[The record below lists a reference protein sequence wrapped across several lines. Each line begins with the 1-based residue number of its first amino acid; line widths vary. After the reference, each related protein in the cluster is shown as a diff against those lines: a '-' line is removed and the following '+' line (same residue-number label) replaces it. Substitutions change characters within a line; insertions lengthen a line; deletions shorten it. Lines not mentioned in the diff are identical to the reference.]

1 MTHQS
6 NNLISVIIPVFNA
19 EKFLQTSIE
28 SVINQT
34 YRNIEII
41 LINDGSSDESAKIC
55 DNYSDQDSRIKVF
68 HKSNAG
74 PAAARNLGIE
84 IASGGLIFF
93 IDADDCITS
102 DALEK
107 LENIYEKNLANIVIG
122 NFEKIRFNNSEIN
135 YDNELIKD
143 VLLDKQAIINYVRSY
158 LKKPNKHSWIVTY
171 LNKWK
176 KIESL
181 LFILFILFTMTSIP
195 HFKLLFGIAY
205 IPSLIMALFS
215 TYLSKEALECLPA

>member
-93 IDADDCITS
+93 IDADFFAKRASFGRQYPPTPKPGNIIFECVGLIFIAFITLNKS
-102 DALEK
+102 ILSK
-107 LENIYEKNLANIVIG
+107 LAYLTHSSIKAIFEERKEFSKIFAVSHSVMEFIFVKG
-122 NFEKIRFNNSEIN
+122 NF
-135 YDNELIKD
+135 L
-143 VLLDKQAIINYVRSY
+143 
-158 LKKPNKHSWIVTY
+158 
-171 LNKWK
+171 
-176 KIESL
+176 
-181 LFILFILFTMTSIP
+181 
-195 HFKLLFGIAY
+195 
-205 IPSLIMALFS
+205 
-215 TYLSKEALECLPA
+215 